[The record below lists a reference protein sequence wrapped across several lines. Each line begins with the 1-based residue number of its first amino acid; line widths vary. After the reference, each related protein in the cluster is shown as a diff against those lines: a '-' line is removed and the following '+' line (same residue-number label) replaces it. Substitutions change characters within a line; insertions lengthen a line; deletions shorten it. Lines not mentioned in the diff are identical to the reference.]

1 STTLA
6 SGSPMALPACYSGE
20 AAKCNGFLLQCTLYF
35 EMQPQRFPTERS
47 KTAFITSLLS
57 GRALDWADA
66 LWQAENPIIGSLTSF
81 VKHFKEVFG
90 KATGKLSPSDELY
103 RLRQGSSSVS
113 DYTLRFRTV
122 ATLSGWNE
130 PALCSAYRQGLNISI
145 RQQLVIFDDAI
156 GLEALMQK
164 TVQIAQRLSAC
175 VPESHGQ
182 LAASPNPDKILPT
195 PEPMQTDSYHLSAT
209 ERIRR
214 VSQGLCLYCGENGH
228 ALNSCPVRPPRPFV
242 SIMQVFPDVISMS
255 QLSVRLL
262 IKNSIFTVKALVDS
276 GASGNFISFN
286 TLKDLNLPALPQEP
300 QYRIN
305 TIRGEPLGPGRIKHR
320 SPVCQL
326 RIGNFHSEE
335 ISFLVLEGATVDIV
349 LGRPWLVK
357 HSPIV
362 DWTRCDILRWSP
374 ECHKSCLQNLPI
386 PNLQLQSTL
395 VESPES
401 YKSTSIP
408 EDYRAFQDVFSK
420 QAATKLPP
428 HRPWD
433 CAIDL
438 LPGAKLPKGK
448 IYPLSIPEQKA
459 MEEYIKEALQQGFIV
474 PSTSPAASSFFFVEK
489 KDGGLRPCIDYRV
502 LNSQTIKFP
511 YPLPLVPAALEELRG
526 ARIFSKLDL
535 RSAYNLVRIH
545 SGDEWKTAFITPAG
559 HYHYRVMPYGLV
571 NAPSVFQSF
580 MNEVFRE
587 FLHQFVVV
595 YIDDILIY
603 SRNLAEHRHHVAQV
617 LLKLRQHHLYL
628 KAEKCEFHQNTI
640 QFLGYVIGPDG
651 ISMDTSKVAA
661 IRDWPQPTSVKE
673 LQRFLGFANFYR
685 RFINQFSLLSATL
698 TNLLKDK
705 PKTLTWTPSASQAFA
720 SLKSAFCTAP
730 ALVLP
735 DPQEPFIVEVD
746 ASTIGAGAVLSQYS
760 GEPPKLHPCAF
771 FSRKFSPAEQNYD
784 IGNRELLAIKLAL
797 EEWRHWLEGARH
809 PFSVITD
816 HRNLEYIRE
825 AKRLNP
831 RQARWALFFSRFRFT
846 ITYRPG
852 HKNVKADALSRLHQP
867 DLPTTSDPILPPEH
881 FLCPIIWD
889 LDRQLQEATS
899 LEPVPPGGPEDKVY
913 VPSSMRS
920 ALLDSVHSSP
930 GSGHPGSKRT
940 LSLLRS
946 RFWWPQMAREV
957 SQHVHACSVCAM
969 TNTPRQLPCGKL
981 VPLPIPTRPW
991 SHIGIDFVTDL
1002 PSSNNYTCILV
1013 IVDRFSKSCKFIP
1026 LSCLPTAME
1035 TAEALLHSIF
1045 RYYGLPEDIVSDR
1058 GPQFISRVWHAFFRN
1073 LQISVS
1079 LSSGYHPQTNGQTE
1093 RKIQEL
1099 GRYLRAYCS
1108 SNQHDWSRYLPW
1120 AEYAQNSLRQ
1130 STTGLTPFQCV
1141 LGYQPALFP
1150 WSGEPSNVP
1159 AVDHWFR
1166 ESERVWDSAHVHL
1179 QHAVRSHKIFAD
1191 VRRRPAPTFQPG
1203 ELVWLSTKDI
1213 RLRLPCK
1220 KLSPRYIGPFPI
1232 QRQLNPVTYQLQL
1245 PSHYRIHPA
1254 FHVSLLKPATN
1265 PPLPPSTESDGT
1277 EVPPPPEILEDPSIY
1292 RVKEILDSRRRGGQI
1307 EYLIDWEGYGPEERS
1322 WIPRKDILDPTL
1334 LSEFHQQ
1341 HPERPAPRPRGRP
1354 RHHFRASGA
1363 ALPHPDRQIP
1373 SPHPLV
1379 LNHQPSDHRHLHSI
1393 TAHLYKYPGLS
1404 LSVVRSTR

>member
-1 STTLA
+1 
-6 SGSPMALPACYSGE
+6 
-20 AAKCNGFLLQCTLYF
+20 
-35 EMQPQRFPTERS
+35 
-47 KTAFITSLLS
+47 
-57 GRALDWADA
+57 
-66 LWQAENPIIGSLTSF
+66 
-81 VKHFKEVFG
+81 
-90 KATGKLSPSDELY
+90 
-103 RLRQGSSSVS
+103 
-113 DYTLRFRTV
+113 
-122 ATLSGWNE
+122 
-130 PALCSAYRQGLNISI
+130 
-145 RQQLVIFDDAI
+145 
-156 GLEALMQK
+156 
-164 TVQIAQRLSAC
+164 
-175 VPESHGQ
+175 
-182 LAASPNPDKILPT
+182 
-195 PEPMQTDSYHLSAT
+195 
-209 ERIRR
+209 
-214 VSQGLCLYCGENGH
+214 
-228 ALNSCPVRPPRPFV
+228 
-242 SIMQVFPDVISMS
+242 
-255 QLSVRLL
+255 
-262 IKNSIFTVKALVDS
+262 
-276 GASGNFISFN
+276 
-286 TLKDLNLPALPQEP
+286 
-300 QYRIN
+300 
-305 TIRGEPLGPGRIKHR
+305 
-320 SPVCQL
+320 
-326 RIGNFHSEE
+326 
-335 ISFLVLEGATVDIV
+335 
-349 LGRPWLVK
+349 
-357 HSPIV
+357 
-362 DWTRCDILRWSP
+362 
-374 ECHKSCLQNLPI
+374 
-386 PNLQLQSTL
+386 
-395 VESPES
+395 
-401 YKSTSIP
+401 
-408 EDYRAFQDVFSK
+408 
-420 QAATKLPP
+420 
-428 HRPWD
+428 
-433 CAIDL
+433 
-438 LPGAKLPKGK
+438 
-448 IYPLSIPEQKA
+448 
-459 MEEYIKEALQQGFIV
+459 MEEYIKEALQQDFIV
-474 PSTSPAASSFFFVEK
+474 PSTSPAAS
-489 KDGGLRPCIDYRV
+489 
-502 LNSQTIKFP
+502 T
-511 YPLPLVPAALEELRG
+511 ALEELRG

-535 RSAYNLVRIH
+535 RSAYNLVLIH

-580 MNEVFRE
+580 MNKVFRE

-651 ISMDTSKVAA
+651 ISMDTNKVAA
-661 IRDWPQPTSVKE
+661 IWDWPQPTSVKE

-698 TNLLKDK
+698 TNLLKEK
-705 PKTLTWTPSASQAFA
+705 PKTLIWTPSASQAFA

-746 ASTIGAGAVLSQYS
+746 VSTIGAGAVLSQYP

-771 FSRKFSPAEQNYD
+771 FSRKFSLAEQNYD
-784 IGNRELLAIKLAL
+784 IGNRELLAIKLWRNGDIGSRAL
-797 EEWRHWLEGARH
+797 
-809 PFSVITD
+809 D
-816 HRNLEYIRE
+816 IRS
-825 AKRLNP
+825 P
-831 RQARWALFFSRFRFT
+831 FRFT

-889 LDRQLQEATS
+889 LDRQLQESTS
-899 LEPVPPGGPEDKVY
+899 LEPVPPGGPEDKLY

-946 RFWWPQMAREV
+946 RFWWPQMASEV
-957 SQHVHACSVCAM
+957 SQHVRACSVCAM

-1013 IVDRFSKSCKFIP
+1013 IVNRFSKSCKFIP
-1026 LSCLPTAME
+1026 LNCLPTAME
-1035 TAEALLHSIF
+1035 TAEALLHFIF
-1045 RYYGLPEDIVSDR
+1045 RYHGLPEDIVSDR

-1099 GRYLRAYCS
+1099 VRYLRAYCS
-1108 SNQHDWSRYLPW
+1108 SDQHDWSRYLPW
-1120 AEYAQNSLRQ
+1120 AEYVQNSLRQ

-1179 QHAVRSHKIFAD
+1179 QHAVQSHKIFAD
-1191 VRRRPAPTFQPG
+1191 VRRRLAPTFQPG

-1220 KLSPRYIGPFPI
+1220 KL
-1232 QRQLNPVTYQLQL
+1232 
-1245 PSHYRIHPA
+1245 
-1254 FHVSLLKPATN
+1254 K
-1265 PPLPPSTESDGT
+1265 SDGT

-1292 RVKEILDSRRRGGQI
+1292 RVKEILNSRRRGGQI

-1363 ALPHPDRQIP
+1363 ARGGGGTVSTTPGRSDSFTTPTRSQ
-1373 SPHPLV
+1373 SP
-1379 LNHQPSDHRHLHSI
+1379 
-1393 TAHLYKYPGLS
+1393 AF
-1404 LSVVRSTR
+1404 

>member
-130 PALCSAYRQGLNISI
+130 PALCSAYRQGLNIGI

-326 RIGNFHSEE
+326 RIGN
-335 ISFLVLEGATVDIV
+335 
-349 LGRPWLVK
+349 
-357 HSPIV
+357 
-362 DWTRCDILRWSP
+362 
-374 ECHKSCLQNLPI
+374 
-386 PNLQLQSTL
+386 
-395 VESPES
+395 
-401 YKSTSIP
+401 
-408 EDYRAFQDVFSK
+408 
-420 QAATKLPP
+420 
-428 HRPWD
+428 
-433 CAIDL
+433 
-438 LPGAKLPKGK
+438 
-448 IYPLSIPEQKA
+448 
-459 MEEYIKEALQQGFIV
+459 
-474 PSTSPAASSFFFVEK
+474 
-489 KDGGLRPCIDYRV
+489 
-502 LNSQTIKFP
+502 
-511 YPLPLVPAALEELRG
+511 
-526 ARIFSKLDL
+526 
-535 RSAYNLVRIH
+535 
-545 SGDEWKTAFITPAG
+545 
-559 HYHYRVMPYGLV
+559 
-571 NAPSVFQSF
+571 
-580 MNEVFRE
+580 
-587 FLHQFVVV
+587 
-595 YIDDILIY
+595 
-603 SRNLAEHRHHVAQV
+603 
-617 LLKLRQHHLYL
+617 
-628 KAEKCEFHQNTI
+628 
-640 QFLGYVIGPDG
+640 
-651 ISMDTSKVAA
+651 
-661 IRDWPQPTSVKE
+661 
-673 LQRFLGFANFYR
+673 
-685 RFINQFSLLSATL
+685 
-698 TNLLKDK
+698 
-705 PKTLTWTPSASQAFA
+705 
-720 SLKSAFCTAP
+720 
-730 ALVLP
+730 
-735 DPQEPFIVEVD
+735 
-746 ASTIGAGAVLSQYS
+746 
-760 GEPPKLHPCAF
+760 
-771 FSRKFSPAEQNYD
+771 
-784 IGNRELLAIKLAL
+784 
-797 EEWRHWLEGARH
+797 
-809 PFSVITD
+809 
-816 HRNLEYIRE
+816 
-825 AKRLNP
+825 
-831 RQARWALFFSRFRFT
+831 
-846 ITYRPG
+846 
-852 HKNVKADALSRLHQP
+852 
-867 DLPTTSDPILPPEH
+867 

-1363 ALPHPDRQIP
+1363 A
-1373 SPHPLV
+1373 
-1379 LNHQPSDHRHLHSI
+1379 
-1393 TAHLYKYPGLS
+1393 
-1404 LSVVRSTR
+1404 

>member
-1 STTLA
+1 MSVRPSSDPFLSLHQCQPSSTTLA

-130 PALCSAYRQGLNISI
+130 PALCSAYRQGLNIGI

-362 DWTRCDILRWSP
+362 DWTRCDILRW
-374 ECHKSCLQNLPI
+374 K
-386 PNLQLQSTL
+386 
-395 VESPES
+395 
-401 YKSTSIP
+401 
-408 EDYRAFQDVFSK
+408 
-420 QAATKLPP
+420 
-428 HRPWD
+428 
-433 CAIDL
+433 
-438 LPGAKLPKGK
+438 
-448 IYPLSIPEQKA
+448 
-459 MEEYIKEALQQGFIV
+459 
-474 PSTSPAASSFFFVEK
+474 
-489 KDGGLRPCIDYRV
+489 
-502 LNSQTIKFP
+502 
-511 YPLPLVPAALEELRG
+511 
-526 ARIFSKLDL
+526 
-535 RSAYNLVRIH
+535 
-545 SGDEWKTAFITPAG
+545 
-559 HYHYRVMPYGLV
+559 
-571 NAPSVFQSF
+571 
-580 MNEVFRE
+580 
-587 FLHQFVVV
+587 
-595 YIDDILIY
+595 
-603 SRNLAEHRHHVAQV
+603 
-617 LLKLRQHHLYL
+617 
-628 KAEKCEFHQNTI
+628 
-640 QFLGYVIGPDG
+640 
-651 ISMDTSKVAA
+651 
-661 IRDWPQPTSVKE
+661 

-831 RQARWALFFSRFRFT
+831 RQARWALFSRFRFT

-1363 ALPHPDRQIP
+1363 A
-1373 SPHPLV
+1373 
-1379 LNHQPSDHRHLHSI
+1379 
-1393 TAHLYKYPGLS
+1393 
-1404 LSVVRSTR
+1404 

>member
-1 STTLA
+1 MSVRPSSDSFQSLHQPSPSTSPLA

-20 AAKCNGFLLQCTLYF
+20 VAKCNGFLLQCTLHF
-35 EMQPQRFPTERS
+35 EMQPQRFLTERS

-66 LWQAENPIIGSLTSF
+66 LWQAKSPIIGNLNAF
-81 VKHFKEVFG
+81 VKHFMEVFG
-90 KATGKLSPSDELY
+90 KATGTLSVSDELI

-113 DYTLRFRTV
+113 DYTLNFRTL

-130 PALCSAYRQGLNISI
+130 PALCSAYRQGLNTGI

-175 VPESHGQ
+175 SPAIQ
-182 LAASPNPDKILPT
+182 FQPAASPISEKILPA
-195 PEPMQTDSYHLSAT
+195 PEPMQTDSYHLSAA
-209 ERIRR
+209 ERYRR
-214 VSQGLCLYCGENGH
+214 VSQGLCLYCGGDGH
-228 ALNSCPVRPPRPFV
+228 SLSSCPIRPPRSSV
-242 SIMQVFPDVISMS
+242 SIMKISPEVISMS
-255 QLSVRLL
+255 KISVHLL
-262 IKNSIFTVKALVDS
+262 IKNSIFTVQALIDS
-276 GASGNFISFN
+276 GASGNFISLN
-286 TLKDLNLPALPQEP
+286 TLRNLDLPALPQNP
-300 QYRIN
+300 QYHIS
-305 TIRGEPLGPGRIKHR
+305 TIRGEPLGPGRVKQR
-320 SPVCQL
+320 SSVCHLQ
-326 RIGNFHSEE
+326 IGNFHIEE

-357 HSPIV
+357 HAPIM
-362 DWTRCDILRWSP
+362 DWTRCDIIRWSSD
-374 ECHKSCLQNLPI
+374 CHKSCLQNC
-386 PNLQLQSTL
+386 PNLKLQSTL

-401 YKSTSIP
+401 NKSTSIP
-408 EDYRAFQDVFSK
+408 DDYRAFQDVFSK

-459 MEEYIKEALQQGFIV
+459 MEEYIKEALHQGFIV

-489 KDGGLRPCIDYRV
+489 RDRGLQPCIDYRV

-526 ARIFSKLDL
+526 ACIFSKLDL
-535 RSAYNLVRIH
+535 RSAYNLVRIRP
-545 SGDEWKTAFITPAG
+545 GDEWKTAFITAAG

-580 MNEVFRE
+580 MNEVFRK
-587 FLHQFVVV
+587 FLHRFVVI

-617 LLKLRQHHLYL
+617 LQKLRQHHLYL
-628 KAEKCEFHQNTI
+628 KAEKCEFHLTTI

-651 ISMDTSKVAA
+651 ISMDASKVAA

-698 TNLLKDK
+698 TNLLKGK
-705 PKTLTWTPSASQAFA
+705 TKTLTWTSSATQAFT
-720 SLKSAFCTAP
+720 SLRSAFCTAP

-735 DPQEPFIVEVD
+735 DPHKSFVVEVD
-746 ASTIGAGAVLSQYS
+746 ASTVGAGAVLSQYS
-760 GEPPKLHPCAF
+760 GEPPRLHQCA
-771 FSRKFSPAEQNYD
+771 FSRKFSPAEQTYD

-809 PFSVITD
+809 PFTVITD

-831 RQARWALFFSRFRFT
+831 RQARWALFFSGFRFT

-867 DLPTTSDPILPPEH
+867 DQPSTSDPILPPEH
-881 FLCPIIWD
+881 FLCPIVWD
-889 LDRQLQEATS
+889 LHRQLQEAAS
-899 LEPVPPGGPEDKVY
+899 REPVPLGGPEGKLF
-913 VPSSMRS
+913 VPSTMRS

-946 RFWWPQMAREV
+946 RYWWPHMAREV
-957 SQHVHACSVCAM
+957 SQHVRACSVCAM
-969 TNTPRQLPCGKL
+969 TNTPRQLPRGKL
-981 VPLPIPTRPW
+981 MPLPIPTHPW
-991 SHIGIDFVTDL
+991 
-1002 PSSNNYTCILV
+1002 
-1013 IVDRFSKSCKFIP
+1013 FSKSCKFIP
-1026 LSCLPTAME
+1026 LKGLPTAME
-1035 TAEALLHSIF
+1035 TAETLLQYIF

-1058 GPQFISRVWHAFFRN
+1058 GPQFISRVWHAFFKN

-1099 GRYLRAYCS
+1099 GRFLRAYCS

-1120 AEYAQNSLRQ
+1120 AEYAQNSLKQ

-1141 LGYQPALFP
+1141 LGYQPPLFP
-1150 WSGEPSNVP
+1150 WSEEPTNVP

-1166 ESERVWDSAHVHL
+1166 ESERVWDSAHVRL
-1179 QHAVRSHKIFAD
+1179 QQAVRRHKIFAD
-1191 VRRRPAPTFQPG
+1191 VRRLPAPTFQPG
-1203 ELVWLSTKDI
+1203 D
-1213 RLRLPCK
+1213 LRQ
-1220 KLSPRYIGPFPI
+1220 I
-1232 QRQLNPVTYQLQL
+1232 NPVTYQLQL
-1245 PSHYRIHPA
+1245 PPHYRIHPT

-1265 PPLPPSTESDGT
+1265 SPLPPSTESGGT
-1277 EVPPPPEILEDPSIY
+1277 EVPPPPEILEDPSVY
-1292 RVKEILDSRRRGGQI
+1292 RVQEILDSRRRGGQI
-1307 EYLIDWEGYGPEERS
+1307 EYLVDWEGYGPEERS

-1341 HPERPAPRPRGRP
+1341 HPERPAPRPRGR
-1354 RHHFRASGA
+1354 RRIRASGA
-1363 ALPHPDRQIP
+1363 ARGGGGTVRNTSGPPDSFTTPTRSQ
-1373 SPHPLV
+1373 SP
-1379 LNHQPSDHRHLHSI
+1379 
-1393 TAHLYKYPGLS
+1393 AF
-1404 LSVVRSTR
+1404 